1 MANPRIPSDYWDESE
16 QAELHYPNASP
27 RRVAFAHALGVVGVL
42 GTFALA
48 AFAFA
53 PRMPF
58 IESKLHSLF
67 SKDEPALRPAE
78 PVTQVTVTSPPAP
91 SVAVPPVA
99 APPAPEATVTEPSMA
114 STAATAPEPAAAAP
128 EPAVATPAP
137 VVAAAPEPAV
147 ATPAPVVAAAPEPAV
162 VAAPSAPTSAP
173 ALTSDAD
180 SKPAAPSAKPAG
192 RSLASSTARKAPRS
206 EPPLTVREIERRKE
220 RYEAWLKQEG
230 LEPVR

>member
-1 MANPRIPSDYWDESE
+1 MANPRIPSDYWDDNE
-16 QAELHYPNASP
+16 QEELHYPNATP

-99 APPAPEATVTEPSMA
+99 APAAPEATVTEPSTA
-114 STAATAPEPAAAAP
+114 SAAATAPEPA
-128 EPAVATPAP
+128 
-137 VVAAAPEPAV
+137 VAAAPEPAV
-147 ATPAPVVAAAPEPAV
+147 ATPSPVVAAAPQPAV
-162 VAAPSAPTSAP
+162 VAAPAAPTSAP
-173 ALTSDAD
+173 ALASDAD
-180 SKPAAPSAKPAG
+180 SKAAAPSAKPAS
-192 RSLASSTARKAPRS
+192 RSLASSTVRKAPRS

-220 RYEAWLKQEG
+220 RYETWLKQEG

>member
-114 STAATAPEPAAAAP
+114 STAATAPEPA
-128 EPAVATPAP
+128 V
-137 VVAAAPEPAV
+137 AAPEPAV

>member
-1 MANPRIPSDYWDESE
+1 MANPRIPSDYWDDTE
-16 QAELHYPNASP
+16 QEELHYPNATP
-27 RRVAFAHALGVVGVL
+27 RRVAFARALGVVGVL

-99 APPAPEATVTEPSMA
+99 APPAPEATITEPSTA
-114 STAATAPEPAAAAP
+114 SAATTAP
-128 EPAVATPAP
+128 EPAVAAPEPTVATPEP

-147 ATPAPVVAAAPEPAV
+147 AAPEPIAAAPEPAV
-162 VAAPSAPTSAP
+162 VAAPSTSAP
-173 ALTSDAD
+173 DLASDAA
-180 SKPAAPSAKPAG
+180 SKPAARAKPAG
-192 RSLASSTARKAPRS
+192 RALASSTVRKAPRS

>member
-16 QAELHYPNASP
+16 QAELHYPNATP

-99 APPAPEATVTEPSMA
+99 APPAPEATEPSTA
-114 STAATAPEPAAAAP
+114 SAAATAPEPAVAAP
-128 EPAVATPAP
+128 EPAVATPEPA
-137 VVAAAPEPAV
+137 VATPEPAVAAPEPAV
-147 ATPAPVVAAAPEPAV
+147 AAG
-162 VAAPSAPTSAP
+162 PSAPTSTP
-173 ALTSDAD
+173 AVASDAA

-192 RSLASSTARKAPRS
+192 RALASSTVRKAPRS